1 MAKHSFL
8 AYTLNGISNWFVLI
22 SSKVPEHEIFKLI
35 QLILTPDN
43 LQQLLISNFKLLPQ
57 ELFLL
62 GCWLKSEEGIQKHL
76 LGDLDRKVL
85 EIHQKLVQILFAV
98 NGLPNYVKVILVLP
112 FLLKKVSLVNRE
124 EVVPGLHQ

>member
-8 AYTLNGISNWFVLI
+8 ADTLNGISNWFVLI
-22 SSKVPEHEIFKLI
+22 SSKVPEHEVFKLV

-43 LQQLLISNFKLLPQ
+43 LQKLLISNFKLLPQ

-62 GCWLKSEEGIQKHL
+62 RCWLKSEEGIQKHL

-98 NGLPNYVKVILVLP
+98 NGLPYYV
-112 FLLKKVSLVNRE
+112 
-124 EVVPGLHQ
+124 